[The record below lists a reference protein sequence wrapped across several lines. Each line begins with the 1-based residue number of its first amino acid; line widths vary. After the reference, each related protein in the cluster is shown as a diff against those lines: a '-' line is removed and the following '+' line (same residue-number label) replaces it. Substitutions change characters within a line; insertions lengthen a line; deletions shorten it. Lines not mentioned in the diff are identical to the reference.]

1 VDFKRKNMFNLSISE
16 LEKYIQ
22 DDLPYFDLTTS
33 LQNCNDSHAQIEV
46 YTREDIIVS
55 CSEEAAKIAELLNCK
70 VEFFVKSKTKL
81 EKGSTILKFS
91 GLYEDIH
98 KAWRLTQILLEYS
111 CKIST
116 YSYEMNKKLKE
127 KNPDCELLTTR
138 KTFPFSK
145 RFCIKAAICGGAMPH
160 RLNLSETILF
170 FDGHRILYKNSDEF
184 YEDLKRIKRKIP
196 EKKLNVESDNLK
208 DCKNLMNIGV
218 DVIQLDKIDFEE
230 LEKIIEYKNENY
242 PFVKILVAGGI
253 NLTNIEKYASYK
265 IDGVVTSSVYNCGM
279 ANISSRLELN

>member
-1 VDFKRKNMFNLSISE
+1 MFNLSTFE

-33 LQNCNDSHAQIEV
+33 LQNCNNVLAQIEV

-70 VEFFVKSKTKL
+70 VDFFVKSKNKL
-81 EKGSTILKFS
+81 EKNGTILKFS

-98 KAWRLTQILLEYS
+98 KAWRLIQILLEYS

-116 YSYEMNKKLKE
+116 YAHEMKE
-127 KNPDCELLTTR
+127 KIEKINPSCELLTTR

-145 RFCIKAAICGGAMPH
+145 RFCIKAAFCGGAMPH
-160 RLNLSETILF
+160 RLNLSETVLF
-170 FDGHRILYKNSDEF
+170 FEGHRILYKNNQEF
-184 YEDLKRIKRKIP
+184 YEDLKKIKTKIP
-196 EKKLNVESDNLK
+196 EKKLNVESESFEDSI
-208 DCKNLMNIGV
+208 NLMKIGV

-230 LEKIIEYKNENY
+230 LEKIITYKNENY

-279 ANISSRLELN
+279 ANISSKLKII

>member
-1 VDFKRKNMFNLSISE
+1 MFNLSIQE

-33 LQNCNDSHAQIEV
+33 LQNCNNAIAQIEV
-46 YTREDIIVS
+46 FTREDIIVS
-55 CSEEAAKIAELLNCK
+55 CSEEAAKIVELLNCK
-70 VEFFVKSKTKL
+70 VDFFVKSKNKV
-81 EKGSTILKFS
+81 EKDGTILKFS

-116 YSYEMNKKLKE
+116 YSYQMKE
-127 KNPDCELLTTR
+127 KIEKINPSCELLTTR

-145 RFCIKAAICGGAMPH
+145 RFCIKAAFCGGAMPH
-160 RLNLSETILF
+160 RLNLSETVLF
-170 FDGHRILYKNSDEF
+170 FEGHRILYKNNEEF
-184 YEDLKRIKRKIP
+184 YEDLKRIKTKIP
-196 EKKLNVESDNLK
+196 EKKLNVESESFEDSI
-208 DCKNLMNIGV
+208 NLMKIGV

-230 LEKIIEYKNENY
+230 LEKIITYKNENF
-242 PFVKILVAGGI
+242 PNVKILVAGGI

-279 ANISSRLELN
+279 ANISSRLKIM

>member
-1 VDFKRKNMFNLSISE
+1 MFNLTTSE

-33 LQNCNDSHAQIEV
+33 LQNCNNAIAQIEV

-55 CSEEAAKIAELLNCK
+55 CSEEASKIAELLNCK
-70 VEFFVKSKTKL
+70 VDFFVKSKNKI
-81 EKGSTILKFS
+81 EKDGIISRFS

-116 YSYEMNKKLKE
+116 YAYQMKE
-127 KNPDCELLTTR
+127 KIEKINPACELLTTR

-145 RFCIKAAICGGAMPH
+145 RFCIKAAFCGGAMPH
-160 RLNLSETILF
+160 RLNLSETVLYF
-170 FDGHRILYKNSDEF
+170 EGHRILYKNNEEF
-184 YEDLKRIKRKIP
+184 YEDLKRIKTKIP
-196 EKKLNVESDNLK
+196 EKKLNVESESFEDSI
-208 DCKNLMNIGV
+208 NLMKIGV

-230 LEKIIEYKNENY
+230 LEKIITYKNENF
-242 PFVKILVAGGI
+242 PNVKILVAGGI
-253 NLTNIEKYASYK
+253 NLSNIEKYASYK

-279 ANISSRLELN
+279 ANISSRLRIV

>member
-1 VDFKRKNMFNLSISE
+1 MFNLTTSE

-33 LQNCNDSHAQIEV
+33 LQNCNNVFAQIEV

-70 VEFFVKSKTKL
+70 VDFFVKSKNKIG
-81 EKGSTILKFS
+81 KDGIISRFS

-116 YSYEMNKKLKE
+116 YAHEMKE
-127 KNPDCELLTTR
+127 KIEKINPSCELLTTR

-145 RFCIKAAICGGAMPH
+145 RFCIKAAFCGGAMPH
-160 RLNLSETILF
+160 RLNLSETVLF
-170 FDGHRILYKNSDEF
+170 FEGHRILYKNNEEF
-184 YEDLKRIKRKIP
+184 YEDLKRIKTKIP
-196 EKKLNVESDNLK
+196 EKKLNVESESLK
-208 DCKNLMNIGV
+208 DSINLMKVGV

-230 LEKIIEYKNENY
+230 LERIITYKNENF
-242 PFVKILVAGGI
+242 PNVKILVAGGI

-279 ANISSRLELN
+279 ANISSRLKII

>member
-1 VDFKRKNMFNLSISE
+1 MFNLTTSE

-33 LQNCNDSHAQIEV
+33 LQNCNNAIAQIEV

-55 CSEEAAKIAELLNCK
+55 CSEEASKIAELLNCK
-70 VEFFVKSKTKL
+70 VDFFVKSKNKI
-81 EKGSTILKFS
+81 KKDGTILRFS

-116 YSYEMNKKLKE
+116 YAYQMKE
-127 KNPDCELLTTR
+127 EIERINPACELLTTR

-145 RFCIKAAICGGAMPH
+145 RFCIKAAFCGGAMPH
-160 RLNLSETILF
+160 RLNLSETVLF
-170 FDGHRILYKNSDEF
+170 FEGHRILYKNNEEF
-184 YEDLKRIKRKIP
+184 YEDLKRIKTKIP
-196 EKKLNVESDNLK
+196 EKKLNVESESLK
-208 DCKNLMNIGV
+208 DSINLMKIGV
-218 DVIQLDKIDFEE
+218 DVLQLDKIDFEE
-230 LEKIIEYKNENY
+230 LEKIITYKNENF
-242 PFVKILVAGGI
+242 PNVKILVAGGI

-279 ANISSRLELN
+279 ANISSRLKII

>member
-1 VDFKRKNMFNLSISE
+1 MFNLSTSE

-33 LQNCNDSHAQIEV
+33 LQNCNNIKAQIEV

-55 CSEEAAKIAELLNCK
+55 CSEEAVKIAELLNCK
-70 VEFFVKSKTKL
+70 VEFYEKSKTKIN
-81 EKGSTILKFS
+81 KGSTILKYS
-91 GLYEDIH
+91 GDYEDIH
-98 KAWRLTQILLEYS
+98 KAWKLTQVFLEYS

-116 YSYEMNKKLKE
+116 YAYEMKE
-127 KNPDCELLTTR
+127 KIEKTNTKCELLTTR

-145 RFCIKAAICGGAMPH
+145 RFCIKAALCGGAMPH

-170 FDGHRILYKNSDEF
+170 FEGHRILYKNNIDF
-184 YEDLKRIKRKIP
+184 YEDLKRIKIKIP
-196 EKKLNVESDNLK
+196 EKKLIVESNNFEDS
-208 DCKNLMNIGV
+208 KNLMEIGV

-230 LEKIIEYKNENY
+230 LEKVITYKNENF
-242 PFVKILVAGGI
+242 PEVKILVAGGI
-253 NLTNIEKYASYK
+253 NLNNIEKYASYK

-279 ANISSRLELN
+279 ADISSRLKII

>member
-1 VDFKRKNMFNLSISE
+1 MFNLSISE

-22 DDLPYFDLTTS
+22 DDIPYFDLTTS
-33 LQNCNDSHAQIEV
+33 LQNCNGIKAQIEV
-46 YTREDIIVS
+46 FTREDIIVS
-55 CSEEAAKIAELLNCK
+55 CSEEAVKIAELLNCK
-70 VEFFVKSKTKL
+70 VEFYEKSKTKI
-81 EKGSTILKFS
+81 EKSSTILKFS
-91 GLYEDIH
+91 GNYEDIH

-116 YSYEMNKKLKE
+116 YSHQMKE
-127 KNPDCELLTTR
+127 KIEKINPTCELLTTR

-145 RFCIKAAICGGAMPH
+145 RFCIKAAFCGGAMPH

-170 FDGHRILYKNSDEF
+170 FEGHRILYKNNVEF
-184 YEDLKRIKRKIP
+184 YEDLKRIKIKIP
-196 EKKLNVESDNLK
+196 EKKLNVESDNFE
-208 DCKNLMNIGV
+208 DSINLMKIGV

-230 LEKIIEYKNENY
+230 LEKIITYKNENY

-279 ANISSRLELN
+279 ANISSKLKII

>member
-1 VDFKRKNMFNLSISE
+1 MFNLSTFE

-33 LQNCNDSHAQIEV
+33 LQNCNNVLAQIEV

-70 VEFFVKSKTKL
+70 VDFFVKSKNKV
-81 EKGSTILKFS
+81 EKNGTILKFS

-116 YSYEMNKKLKE
+116 YAHEMKE
-127 KNPDCELLTTR
+127 KIEKINPSCELLTTR

-145 RFCIKAAICGGAMPH
+145 RFCIKAAFCGGAMPH
-160 RLNLSETILF
+160 RLNLSETVLF
-170 FDGHRILYKNSDEF
+170 FEGHRILYKNNEEF
-184 YEDLKRIKRKIP
+184 YEDLKRIKTKIP
-196 EKKLNVESDNLK
+196 EKKLNVESESFEDSI
-208 DCKNLMNIGV
+208 NLMKIGV

-230 LEKIIEYKNENY
+230 LEKIITYKNENY

-265 IDGVVTSSVYNCGM
+265 IDGVITSSVYNCGM
-279 ANISSRLELN
+279 ANISSKLRII

>member
-1 VDFKRKNMFNLSISE
+1 MFNLTNQE

-33 LQNCNDSHAQIEV
+33 LQNCNDTKAQIEV
-46 YTREDIIVS
+46 FTREDIIVS

-70 VEFFVKSKTKL
+70 VEFFVKSKTKI
-81 EKGSTILKFS
+81 EAGATILKFS

-116 YSYEMNKKLKE
+116 YAYEMKE
-127 KNPDCELLTTR
+127 KIEKLNPLCELLTTR

-145 RFCIKAAICGGAMPH
+145 RFCIKAAFCGGAMPH
-160 RLNLSETILF
+160 RLNLSETVLF
-170 FDGHRILYKNSDEF
+170 FEGHRILYKNNEEF
-184 YEDLKRIKRKIP
+184 YEDLKRIKTKIL
-196 EKKLNVESDNLK
+196 EKKLNVESESLEDSI
-208 DCKNLMNIGV
+208 NLMKIGV

-230 LEKIIEYKNENY
+230 LEKIITYKNENY

-253 NLTNIEKYASYK
+253 NLTNIEKYASHK

-279 ANISSRLELN
+279 ANISSRLEII

>member
-1 VDFKRKNMFNLSISE
+1 MFNLSTFE

-33 LQNCNDSHAQIEV
+33 LQNCNNVLAQIEV

-70 VEFFVKSKTKL
+70 VDFFVKSKNKV
-81 EKGSTILKFS
+81 EKNGSILKFS

-116 YSYEMNKKLKE
+116 YAHEMKE
-127 KNPDCELLTTR
+127 KIEKINPSCELLTTR

-145 RFCIKAAICGGAMPH
+145 RFCIKAAFCGGAMPH
-160 RLNLSETILF
+160 RLNLSETVLF
-170 FDGHRILYKNSDEF
+170 FEGHRILYKNNEEF
-184 YEDLKRIKRKIP
+184 YEDLKRIKTKIP
-196 EKKLNVESDNLK
+196 EKKLNVESESFEDSI
-208 DCKNLMNIGV
+208 NLMKIGV

-230 LEKIIEYKNENY
+230 LEKIITYKNENF
-242 PFVKILVAGGI
+242 PNVKILVAGGI

-279 ANISSRLELN
+279 ANISSRLKIM

>member
-1 VDFKRKNMFNLSISE
+1 MFNLSTFE

-33 LQNCNDSHAQIEV
+33 LQNCNNVLAQIEV

-70 VEFFVKSKTKL
+70 VDFFVKSKNKL

-116 YSYEMNKKLKE
+116 YAHEMKE
-127 KNPDCELLTTR
+127 KIEKINPSCELLTTR

-145 RFCIKAAICGGAMPH
+145 RFCIKAAFCGGAMPH
-160 RLNLSETILF
+160 RLNLSETVLF
-170 FDGHRILYKNSDEF
+170 FEGHRILYKNNQEF
-184 YEDLKRIKRKIP
+184 YEDLKKIKTKIP
-196 EKKLNVESDNLK
+196 EKKINVESESFEDSI
-208 DCKNLMNIGV
+208 NLMKIGV

-230 LEKIIEYKNENY
+230 LEKIITYKNEN
-242 PFVKILVAGGI
+242 FSNVKILVAGGI

-279 ANISSRLELN
+279 SNISSKLKII

>member
-1 VDFKRKNMFNLSISE
+1 MFNLSIHE

-33 LQNCNDSHAQIEV
+33 LQNCNSVKAQIEV
-46 YTREDIIVS
+46 FTREDIIVS

-70 VEFFVKSKTKL
+70 IEFFEKSKTKI
-81 EKGSTILKFS
+81 EKGSTILKYS
-91 GLYEDIH
+91 GDYEDIH

-116 YSYEMNKKLKE
+116 YSYQMKE
-127 KNPDCELLTTR
+127 KIEKINPSCELLTTR

-145 RFCIKAAICGGAMPH
+145 KFCIKAAFCGGAMPH
-160 RLNLSETILF
+160 RLNLSETVLF
-170 FDGHRILYKNSDEF
+170 FEGHRILYKNNVEF
-184 YEDLKRIKRKIP
+184 YEDLKRIKTKIP
-196 EKKLNVESDNLK
+196 EKKLNVESDNFE
-208 DCKNLMNIGV
+208 DSVNLMKNGV
-218 DVIQLDKIDFEE
+218 DILQLDKIDFEE
-230 LEKIIEYKNENY
+230 LGKIITYKNENY
-242 PFVKILVAGGI
+242 PLVKILLAGGI

-279 ANISSRLELN
+279 ANISSRLKII

>member
-1 VDFKRKNMFNLSISE
+1 MFNLSIQE

-33 LQNCNDSHAQIEV
+33 LQNCNNAIAQIEV
-46 YTREDIIVS
+46 FTREEIIVS

-70 VEFFVKSKTKL
+70 VDFFVKSKNKV
-81 EKGSTILKFS
+81 EKDGTILKFS

-116 YSYEMNKKLKE
+116 YSYQMKE
-127 KNPDCELLTTR
+127 KIEKVNPSCELLTTR

-145 RFCIKAAICGGAMPH
+145 RFCIKASFCGGAMPH
-160 RLNLSETILF
+160 RLNLSETVLF
-170 FDGHRILYKNSDEF
+170 FEGHRILYKNNEEF
-184 YEDLKRIKRKIP
+184 YEDLKRIKTKIP
-196 EKKLNVESDNLK
+196 EKKLNVESESFEDSI
-208 DCKNLMNIGV
+208 NLMKTGV

-230 LEKIIEYKNENY
+230 LEKIIIYKNENF
-242 PFVKILVAGGI
+242 PNVKILVAGGI

-279 ANISSRLELN
+279 ANISSRLKII

>member
-1 VDFKRKNMFNLSISE
+1 MFNLSTFE

-33 LQNCNDSHAQIEV
+33 LQNCNNAIAQIEV

-70 VEFFVKSKTKL
+70 VEFFEKSKTKI
-81 EKGSTILKFS
+81 EKGSTILRFS

-116 YSYEMNKKLKE
+116 YAHEMKE
-127 KNPDCELLTTR
+127 KIEKINPSCELLTTR

-145 RFCIKAAICGGAMPH
+145 RFCIKAAFCGGAMPH
-160 RLNLSETILF
+160 RLNLSETVLF
-170 FDGHRILYKNSDEF
+170 FEGHRILYKTNEEF
-184 YEDLKRIKRKIP
+184 YEDLKRIKTKIP
-196 EKKLNVESDNLK
+196 EKKLNVESESLEDSI
-208 DCKNLMNIGV
+208 NLMKIGV

-230 LEKIIEYKNENY
+230 LEKIIAYKNENH

-279 ANISSRLELN
+279 ANISSRLRIV

>member
-1 VDFKRKNMFNLSISE
+1 MFNLSISE

-22 DDLPYFDLTTS
+22 DDIPYFDLTTS
-33 LQNCNDSHAQIEV
+33 LQNCNGIKAQIEV
-46 YTREDIIVS
+46 FTKEDIIVS
-55 CSEEAAKIAELLNCK
+55 CSEEAVKIAELLNCK
-70 VEFFVKSKTKL
+70 VEFYEKSKTKI
-81 EKGSTILKFS
+81 EKSSTILKFS
-91 GLYEDIH
+91 GNYEDIH

-116 YSYEMNKKLKE
+116 YSHQMKE
-127 KNPDCELLTTR
+127 KIEKINPTCELLTTR

-145 RFCIKAAICGGAMPH
+145 RFCIKAAFCGGAMPH

-170 FDGHRILYKNSDEF
+170 FEGHRILYKNNVEF
-184 YEDLKRIKRKIP
+184 YEDLKRIKIKIP
-196 EKKLNVESDNLK
+196 EKKLNVESDNFE
-208 DCKNLMNIGV
+208 DSINLMKIGV

-230 LEKIIEYKNENY
+230 LEKIITYKNENY

-279 ANISSRLELN
+279 ANISSKLKII

>member
-1 VDFKRKNMFNLSISE
+1 MFNLSIQE

-33 LQNCNDSHAQIEV
+33 LQNCNNAIAQIEV
-46 YTREDIIVS
+46 FTREDIIVS

-70 VEFFVKSKTKL
+70 VDFFVKSKNKL
-81 EKGSTILKFS
+81 EKDGIILRFS

-116 YSYEMNKKLKE
+116 YAHEMKE
-127 KNPDCELLTTR
+127 KIEKINPSCELLTTR

-145 RFCIKAAICGGAMPH
+145 RFCIKAAFCGGAMPH
-160 RLNLSETILF
+160 RLNLSETVLF
-170 FDGHRILYKNSDEF
+170 FEGHRILYKNNQEF
-184 YEDLKRIKRKIP
+184 YEDLKRIKTKIP
-196 EKKLNVESDNLK
+196 EKKLNVESESFEDSI
-208 DCKNLMNIGV
+208 NLMKIGV

-230 LEKIIEYKNENY
+230 LEKIITYKNENF

-279 ANISSRLELN
+279 ANISSKLKII

>member
-1 VDFKRKNMFNLSISE
+1 MFNLTTSE

-33 LQNCNDSHAQIEV
+33 LQNCNNVIAQIEV

-70 VEFFVKSKTKL
+70 VDFFVKSKNKI
-81 EKGSTILKFS
+81 KKDGTILRFS

-116 YSYEMNKKLKE
+116 YAYQMKE
-127 KNPDCELLTTR
+127 KIEKINPACELLTTR

-145 RFCIKAAICGGAMPH
+145 RFCIKAAFCGGAMPH
-160 RLNLSETILF
+160 RLNLSETVLF
-170 FDGHRILYKNSDEF
+170 FEGHRILYKNNEEF
-184 YEDLKRIKRKIP
+184 YEDLKKIKIKIP
-196 EKKLNVESDNLK
+196 EKKLNVESESLK
-208 DCKNLMNIGV
+208 DSVNLMKNGV
-218 DVIQLDKIDFEE
+218 DVLQLDKIDFEE
-230 LEKIIEYKNENY
+230 LEKIITYKNENF
-242 PFVKILVAGGI
+242 PNVKILVAGGI
-253 NLTNIEKYASYK
+253 NLINIEKYASYK

-279 ANISSRLELN
+279 ANISSRLKII

>member
-1 VDFKRKNMFNLSISE
+1 MFNLSTFE

-33 LQNCNDSHAQIEV
+33 LQNCNNAIAQIEV

-70 VEFFVKSKTKL
+70 VDFFVKSKNKL
-81 EKGSTILKFS
+81 EKDSIILRFS

-116 YSYEMNKKLKE
+116 YAHEMKE
-127 KNPDCELLTTR
+127 KIEKINPSCELLTTR

-145 RFCIKAAICGGAMPH
+145 RFCIKAAFCGGAMPH
-160 RLNLSETILF
+160 RLNLSETVLF
-170 FDGHRILYKNSDEF
+170 FEGHRILYKNNEEF
-184 YEDLKRIKRKIP
+184 YEDLKRIKTKIP
-196 EKKLNVESDNLK
+196 EKKLNVESESFEDSI
-208 DCKNLMNIGV
+208 NLMKIGV

-230 LEKIIEYKNENY
+230 LGKTITYKNENY

-279 ANISSRLELN
+279 ANISSKLKII

>member
-1 VDFKRKNMFNLSISE
+1 MFNLSTFE

-33 LQNCNDSHAQIEV
+33 LQNCNNVLAQIEV

-70 VEFFVKSKTKL
+70 VDFFVKSKNKL
-81 EKGSTILKFS
+81 EKGSTILRFS

-116 YSYEMNKKLKE
+116 YAHEMKE
-127 KNPDCELLTTR
+127 KIEKINPSCELLTTR

-145 RFCIKAAICGGAMPH
+145 RFCIKAAFCGGAMPH

-170 FDGHRILYKNSDEF
+170 FEGHRILYKNNQEF
-184 YEDLKRIKRKIP
+184 YEDLKKIKTKIP
-196 EKKLNVESDNLK
+196 EKKLNVESESFEDSI
-208 DCKNLMNIGV
+208 NLMKIGV

-230 LEKIIEYKNENY
+230 LEKIITYKNEN
-242 PFVKILVAGGI
+242 FSNVKILVAGGI

-279 ANISSRLELN
+279 ANISSKLKII

>member
-1 VDFKRKNMFNLSISE
+1 MFNLSISE

>member
-1 VDFKRKNMFNLSISE
+1 MFNLTTSE

-33 LQNCNDSHAQIEV
+33 LQNCNDGKAQIEV
-46 YTREDIIVS
+46 FTREDIIVS

-70 VEFFVKSKTKL
+70 VDFFVKSKNKV
-81 EKGSTILKFS
+81 EKDNTILRFS

-116 YSYEMNKKLKE
+116 YSYQMKE
-127 KNPDCELLTTR
+127 KIEKINPSCELLTTR

-145 RFCIKAAICGGAMPH
+145 RFCIKAAFCGGAMPH
-160 RLNLSETILF
+160 RLNLSETVLF
-170 FDGHRILYKNSDEF
+170 FEGHRILYKNDEEF
-184 YEDLKRIKRKIP
+184 YEDLKRIKTKIP
-196 EKKLNVESDNLK
+196 EKKLNVESDNLQ
-208 DCKNLMNIGV
+208 DCINLMKIEV

-230 LEKIIEYKNENY
+230 LEKIITYKNENF
-242 PFVKILVAGGI
+242 PNVKILVAGGI

-279 ANISSRLELN
+279 ANISSKLKII

>member
-1 VDFKRKNMFNLSISE
+1 MFNLTISE

-22 DDLPYFDLTTS
+22 DDIPYFDLTTS
-33 LQNCNDSHAQIEV
+33 LQNCNNVKAQIEV
-46 YTREDIIVS
+46 FTRENIVVS
-55 CSEEAAKIAELLNCK
+55 CSEEAVKIAELLNCK
-70 VEFFVKSKTKL
+70 VDFFVKSKTKI
-81 EKGSTILKFS
+81 EKNSTILKYT

-98 KAWRLTQILLEYS
+98 KVWRLTQILLEYS

-116 YSYEMNKKLKE
+116 YAHTMKE
-127 KNPDCELLTTR
+127 KIEKINPTCELLTTR

-145 RFCIKAAICGGAMPH
+145 RFCIKAAFCGGAMPH
-160 RLNLSETILF
+160 RLNLSETVLF
-170 FDGHRILYKNSDEF
+170 FEGHRILYKNNEEF
-184 YEDLKRIKRKIP
+184 YEDLKRIKIKIP
-196 EKKLNVESDNLK
+196 EKKLNVESESFEDSL
-208 DCKNLMNIGV
+208 NLMKIGV

-230 LEKIIEYKNENY
+230 LEKIITYKNENY

-279 ANISSRLELN
+279 ANISSRLKII

>member
-1 VDFKRKNMFNLSISE
+1 MFNLTTSE

-33 LQNCNDSHAQIEV
+33 LQNCNYGKAQIEV
-46 YTREDIIVS
+46 FTREDIIVS

-70 VEFFVKSKTKL
+70 VDFFVKSKNKV
-81 EKGSTILKFS
+81 EKDNTILRFS

-116 YSYEMNKKLKE
+116 YAYEMKE
-127 KNPDCELLTTR
+127 KIEKINPSCELLTTR

-145 RFCIKAAICGGAMPH
+145 RFCIKAAFCGGAMPH
-160 RLNLSETILF
+160 RLNLSETVLF
-170 FDGHRILYKNSDEF
+170 FEGHRILYKNNEEF
-184 YEDLKRIKRKIP
+184 YEDLKKIKTKIP
-196 EKKLNVESDNLK
+196 EKKLNVESESLEDSI
-208 DCKNLMNIGV
+208 NLMKIGV

-230 LEKIIEYKNENY
+230 LEKIITYKNEN
-242 PFVKILVAGGI
+242 FSNVKILVAGGI

-279 ANISSRLELN
+279 ANISSRLKII

>member
-1 VDFKRKNMFNLSISE
+1 MFNLSISE

-33 LQNCNDSHAQIEV
+33 LQNCNDVFAKIEV

-55 CSEEAAKIAELLNCK
+55 CSEEAAKIAELLDCK
-70 VEFFVKSKTKL
+70 VEFFEKSKTKL
-81 EKGSTILKFS
+81 EKGSTIIKYS
-91 GLYEDIH
+91 GTYENIH

-116 YSYEMNKKLKE
+116 YSYEMHEKIKKI
-127 KNPDCELLTTR
+127 NPTCELLTTR

-170 FDGHRILYKNSDEF
+170 FEGHRILYKTNEEF
-184 YEDLKRIKRKIP
+184 YEDLKKIKTKIP
-196 EKKLNVESDNLK
+196 EKKLNVESDNLE

-230 LEKIIEYKNENY
+230 LKKIIEYKDKNFPN
-242 PFVKILVAGGI
+242 VKILVAGGI
-253 NLTNIEKYASYK
+253 NLSNIEKYASYK

-279 ANISSRLELN
+279 ANISSKLEII

>member
-1 VDFKRKNMFNLSISE
+1 MFNLSTFE

-33 LQNCNDSHAQIEV
+33 LQNCNNVKAQIEV
-46 YTREDIIVS
+46 FTREDIVVS

-70 VEFFVKSKTKL
+70 VDFFVKSKNKL
-81 EKGSTILKFS
+81 EKGSTILRFS

-116 YSYEMNKKLKE
+116 YAHEMKE
-127 KNPDCELLTTR
+127 KIEKINPSCELLTTR

-145 RFCIKAAICGGAMPH
+145 RFCIKAAFCGGAMPH
-160 RLNLSETILF
+160 RLNLSETVLF
-170 FDGHRILYKNSDEF
+170 FEGHRILYKNNQEF
-184 YEDLKRIKRKIP
+184 YEDLKKIKTKIP
-196 EKKLNVESDNLK
+196 EKKINVESESFEDSI
-208 DCKNLMNIGV
+208 NLMKIGV

-230 LEKIIEYKNENY
+230 LEKIITYKNEN
-242 PFVKILVAGGI
+242 FSNVKILVAGGI

-279 ANISSRLELN
+279 ANISSKLKII

>member
-1 VDFKRKNMFNLSISE
+1 MFNLSISE

-22 DDLPYFDLTTS
+22 DDIPYFDLTTS
-33 LQNCNDSHAQIEV
+33 LQNCNGIKAQIEV
-46 YTREDIIVS
+46 FTREDIIVS
-55 CSEEAAKIAELLNCK
+55 CSEEAVKIAELLNCK
-70 VEFFVKSKTKL
+70 VEFYEKSKSKIK
-81 EKGSTILKFS
+81 KGSTILKYS
-91 GLYEDIH
+91 GDYEDIH

-116 YSYEMNKKLKE
+116 YSHQMKE
-127 KNPDCELLTTR
+127 KIEKTNPTCELLTTR

-145 RFCIKAAICGGAMPH
+145 RFCIKAAFCGGAIPH

-170 FDGHRILYKNSDEF
+170 FEGHRILYKNNEEF
-184 YEDLKRIKRKIP
+184 YEDLKRIKIKIP
-196 EKKLNVESDNLK
+196 EKKLNVESESFEDSM
-208 DCKNLMNIGV
+208 NLMKIGV

-230 LEKIIEYKNENY
+230 LEKIITYKNENF

-253 NLTNIEKYASYK
+253 NLTNIKKYASYK

-279 ANISSRLELN
+279 ANISSRLRIV